1 MPAGNPSG
9 FPDITVIPA
18 IPLPSLAR
26 KIRFPCSDTST
37 TFAYSTLLYLKLMT
51 RGLLRDRLQT
61 EWGDRNSPVDRFTK
75 TELRDSGTEL
85 AGFLQRI
92 AADFPETFIRAPYN
106 PNTDLDA
113 FLDDWKSAIANAELH
128 NRIFA
133 VLYPEDIVDLREPVT
148 VGKKVSLQI
157 APFTTTGPATLPTV
171 IPAVYVGMCEVN
183 PLYVANS
190 FLDIDAFRYAMKLG
204 PTDATAWVVRLGDIR
219 DTDTVRALIEEKLAA
234 IGSDAKVLDY
244 NKLGEIYLATGVGFS
259 LVIGILVVIFV
270 VILLIFTLNLVLMS
284 MIQRRRELGTGM
296 ALGMDGMQTVIIMT
310 GEVAVIV
317 AVFCAA
323 GSILG
328 LLLVALA
335 SRFGIPGMV
344 FFSGGKLKLTL
355 QALPV
360 IQSWQFILP
369 TSICMALVP
378 LLRMRKMLPVDLL
391 KEN

>member
-1 MPAGNPSG
+1 M
-9 FPDITVIPA
+9 
-18 IPLPSLAR
+18 
-26 KIRFPCSDTST
+26 
-37 TFAYSTLLYLKLMT
+37 YLKLMT

-284 MIQRRRELGTGM
+284 MIQRRREIGTGM